1 MMWLVLF
8 LASFCELAFT
18 VFMKLSDGLKKKRY
32 VFLTFAATFLGIFL
46 LGQAVKTLP
55 LGVAYAVWTG
65 LGTLLTVTFGII
77 VFKESKDWKKLFFI
91 CLVVIGIIGLRLTTQ
106 S

>member
-1 MMWLVLF
+1 MMWFVLV

-32 VFLTFAATFLGIFL
+32 IVYTFFTTGIGIYLLSLAT
-46 LGQAVKTLP
+46 KTLP

-65 LGTLLTVTFGII
+65 LGTVFTVTFGILF
-77 VFKESKDWKKLFFI
+77 FKESRDWKKLFFI
-91 CLVVIGIIGLRLTTQ
+91 CLVLIGVIGLRL
-106 S
+106 SS